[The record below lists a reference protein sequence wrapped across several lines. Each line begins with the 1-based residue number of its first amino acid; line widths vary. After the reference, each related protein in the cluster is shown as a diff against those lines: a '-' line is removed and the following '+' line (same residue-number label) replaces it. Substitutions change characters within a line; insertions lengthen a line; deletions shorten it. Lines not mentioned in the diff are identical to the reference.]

1 MRAYLLRRLWQSA
14 VTLAGVSLLV
24 FVILRVIPGDP
35 AKMLLPEGAPQ
46 SAVDALNRE
55 LGLRE
60 PIWVQYGIFLR
71 SVIRGDFGQSF
82 QYRAPALRVVAERAP
97 ATIQL
102 ALTAMALTVLVG
114 VSIGIVAAVRQGS
127 AYDYAGTVLAVLGQS
142 LPNFWLGIMLM
153 LLFGVTL
160 RWLPTSGFHGWQ
172 SLVLPSVTLAA
183 FPTAPVARLTRSSLL
198 EILGQEYIRTGRAK
212 GLGEPRVV
220 LRHALK
226 NATIP
231 LLTVLGLQIGTLL
244 GGAVITESIFAWPGM
259 GKLVVDAIFFR
270 DFLVVQTVLI
280 LSATIFV
287 VINLLVDLL
296 YTVLD
301 PPIRSGRRSLN
312 GCGRRRV
319 SAASPR
325 IRSAPTTWAAT
336 SSRACSMADVSR
348 SCWPPARWRSPPASA
363 CSWACWPAWWAAGS
377 TTSSCG
383 WPTCSWRVP

>member
-102 ALTAMALTVLVG
+102 ALVAMLLTVLVG
-114 VSIGIVAAVRQGS
+114 VSIGVQAAVRRGTG
-127 AYDYAGTVLAVLGQS
+127 YDYAGTVLAVLGQS
-142 LPNFWLGIMLM
+142 LPNFWLGIMLI

-160 RWLPTSGFHGWQ
+160 RWLPTSGFQ
-172 SLVLPSVTLAA
+172 SWRYLVLPSVTLAA
-183 FPTAPVARLTRSSLL
+183 FPTALVARLTRSSML
-198 EILGQEYIRTGRAK
+198 EILNKEYIRTGRAK
-212 GLGEPRVV
+212 GLTERIVV

-231 LLTVLGLQIGTLL
+231 VLTVIGLQIGTLL
-244 GGAVITESIFAWPGM
+244 GGAVITESVFAWPGM

-270 DFLVVQTVLI
+270 DFPVVQTILI
-280 LSATIFV
+280 LSATTFV
-287 VINLLVDLL
+287 LINLLVDAL
-296 YTVLD
+296 YTVID
-301 PPIRSGRRSLN
+301 
-312 GCGRRRV
+312 
-319 SAASPR
+319 PR
-325 IRSAPTTWAAT
+325 IRY
-336 SSRACSMADVSR
+336 
-348 SCWPPARWRSPPASA
+348 
-363 CSWACWPAWWAAGS
+363 G
-377 TTSSCG
+377 
-383 WPTCSWRVP
+383 